1 MQINRALLRKIE
13 AAVTRNF
20 DSYLA
25 KILSASV
32 EQGMF
37 GMELIDRLHDELPAT
52 SCGNCGICCN
62 SVSIYSMEYHRI
74 MRYLMSRKDLQL
86 LKQCVGNAL
95 NIAERETSN
104 KRELRLRCGFRDD
117 KTNQCLIHPVR
128 AFSCRYFGMPKAD
141 GAQEC
146 PSVKQLNT
154 QTPLI
159 VDDNFIERIQTP
171 VSNNSESFKPFDD
184 LYEINFF
191 PFEFWVFR
199 YLFSPERALQIYREI
214 LVPAST
220 PLQQMWKTAR
230 ANKPQLE
237 RTT

>member
-1 MQINRALLRKIE
+1 MQINRALLHKIE

-25 KILSASV
+25 KVLSASV

-52 SCGNCGICCN
+52 SCSNCGICCN
-62 SVSIYSMEYHRI
+62 SISIYSLEYHRI
-74 MRYLMSRKDLQL
+74 IRYLMSRKDVQL
-86 LKQCVGNAL
+86 LKQSIYNAL
-95 NIAERETSN
+95 NIRGREKKYKSER
-104 KRELRLRCGFRDD
+104 RLKCSFRDE
-117 KTNQCLIHPVR
+117 KTRRCLIHPVR
-128 AFSCRYFGMPKAD
+128 AFSCRYFGMLKTD
-141 GAQEC
+141 GTQEC
-146 PSVKQLNT
+146 SSVKQLNT
-154 QTPLI
+154 QVPLV

-184 LYEINFF
+184 LDEINFF

-199 YLFSPERALQIYREI
+199 YLFSPERAMQIYREI

-220 PLQQMWKTAR
+220 PLQRMWKTAQ
-230 ANKPQLE
+230 ANNQQLE
-237 RTT
+237 